1 MAGPN
6 DFTGLN
12 IQDSYQRVLQISSSG
27 QITDGTGSVVNLNSD
42 AVVSASHALTASYA
56 ISASHEIT
64 FELSSSY
71 AQTASVAVSASHA
84 LTASYAISASH
95 ALTASYAISAS
106 HALTASYAISA
117 SHAETA
123 DSVPYSGLTGTVPTW
138 NQNTTGNAATAT
150 TATTASN
157 ATTIGPIASDA
168 ENRFLT
174 SDGDGTLTAE
184 ANLSINDSGNI
195 VLSDGEIV
203 GSGSRTGF
211 QTSGFISGSTII
223 AENHITASGNISSSG
238 IIYAEHLYS
247 SDDAEITDDLSLG
260 GNLNLADN
268 SKIVSTNTNSTYIKL
283 NNDDYWIIF
292 ANNVDSA
299 RFTSAGV
306 VFNEGAA
313 ASSDFRVETAND
325 DHAFNIDSGLN
336 AIELGRAA
344 TTNVTASGNISA
356 AGNISSSGYIYGSR
370 YYINQ
375 ELGLTYHAASS
386 TYRLFNID
394 DSNIGIGAYANQN
407 SRINLWGAVT
417 ASGNISSSGKI
428 IADSF
433 VVNTNTKGID
443 FMASNGTLFN
453 NISTN
458 SADDF
463 IVQNLKNSENLRLRA
478 GQSANKGKV
487 LIQQGGTATSIAE
500 FGPTDSIHLSGSVT
514 ASGNISASGYIYA
527 GGDIHAVG
535 DVVASSTTPSDYRL
549 KENIRPIERPLEK
562 ILNLDGKEFDWKKSG
577 DPDFGLIAQ
586 DVEKIIPKLV
596 KEKNILGAEET
607 QKVVNYIS
615 IIPLLIESIKELNDK
630 IEEIKNG

>member
-6 DFTGLN
+6 VFTGLN

-71 AQTASVAVSASHA
+71 AQTASVATKTQNPLTVSTGLDLNQGTTWDGENARTITLD
-84 LTASYAISASH
+84 LT
-95 ALTASYAISAS
+95 
-106 HALTASYAISA
+106 
-117 SHAETA
+117 
-123 DSVPYSGLTGTVPTW
+123 DV
-138 NQNTTGNAATAT
+138 
-150 TATTASN
+150 
-157 ATTIGPIASDA
+157 IANDL

-195 VLSDGEIV
+195 IFDGGELI

-260 GNLNLADN
+260 GNLNLANN
-268 SKIVSTNTNSTYIKL
+268 SKIVSTNTSTTYIKL

-299 RFTSAGV
+299 RFSSAGV

-313 ASSDFRVETAND
+313 ASSDFRVETTND

-344 TTNVTASGNISA
+344 TTNVTASGNISSSGTIY
-356 AGNISSSGYIYGSR
+356 AGNFHVPGQGRISFDNTDTDDQFIKGLDNSIIIDADDRLQIRADHTIEFQNESNDATVTIDAIGGHISASGHI
-370 YYINQ
+370 
-375 ELGLTYHAASS
+375 
-386 TYRLFNID
+386 
-394 DSNIGIGAYANQN
+394 
-407 SRINLWGAVT
+407 T

-433 VVNTNTKGID
+433 VMNTNTKGIE

>member
-1 MAGPN
+1 MAGPT
-6 DFTGLN
+6 DFTDQR
-12 IQDSYQRVLQISSSG
+12 IQETYQRVLQISSSG
-27 QITDGTGSVVNLNSD
+27 QLTDGTGSVVSLDST

-64 FELSSSY
+64 LEISS
-71 AQTASVAVSASHA
+71 
-84 LTASYAISASH
+84 
-95 ALTASYAISAS
+95 
-106 HALTASYAISA
+106 

-138 NQNTTGNAATAT
+138 NQDTTGNAA

-157 ATTIGPIASDA
+157 ATTIGPIASDLA
-168 ENRFLT
+168 NRFLT

-184 ANLSINDSGNI
+184 SNLAIDDSGNI
-195 VLSDGEIV
+195 VFAGGELI
-203 GSGSRTGF
+203 GSGSRTGL
-211 QTSGFISGSTII
+211 QSRGFISGSTII

-268 SKIVSTNTNSTYIKL
+268 SKIVSTNTSTTYIKL
-283 NNDDYWIIF
+283 NNDDYWIIN
-292 ANNVDSA
+292 ANNVDTA
-299 RFTSAGV
+299 RFTSAGT

-313 ASSDFRVETAND
+313 ASQDFRVESLND
-325 DHAFNIDSGLN
+325 PYAFNIDSGLN

-344 TTNVTASGNISA
+344 TT
-356 AGNISSSGYIYGSR
+356 
-370 YYINQ
+370 
-375 ELGLTYHAASS
+375 H
-386 TYRLFNID
+386 
-394 DSNIGIGAYANQN
+394 
-407 SRINLWGAVT
+407 VT
-417 ASGNISSSGKI
+417 ASGNISSSGGIYANDYYSKDQAVLNYSVTNNR
-428 IADSF
+428 IA
-433 VVNTNTKGID
+433 VGNKPTLIQGNLT
-443 FMASNGTLFN
+443 ASND
-453 NISTN
+453 ISASGLISAGNFHVPGQGRISFDNTDTDDQFIKGLDN
-458 SADDF
+458 SIIIDADDRL
-463 IVQNLKNSENLRLRA
+463 QLRA
-478 GQSANKGKV
+478 DHTIEFQNESDDATVTIDAIGGHISA
-487 LIQQGGTATSIAE
+487 
-500 FGPTDSIHLSGSVT
+500 SGNIT
-514 ASGNISASGYIYA
+514 ASGNISSSGYIYA

>member
-6 DFTGLN
+6 DFTGQN

-71 AQTASVAVSASHA
+71 AQTASVATKTQNPLTVSTGLDLNQGTTWDGENARTITLD
-84 LTASYAISASH
+84 LT
-95 ALTASYAISAS
+95 
-106 HALTASYAISA
+106 
-117 SHAETA
+117 
-123 DSVPYSGLTGTVPTW
+123 DV
-138 NQNTTGNAATAT
+138 
-150 TATTASN
+150 
-157 ATTIGPIASDA
+157 IASDL

-184 ANLSINDSGNI
+184 ANLSINDNGNI
-195 VLSDGEIV
+195 ILSDGEIV

-292 ANNVDSA
+292 ANNVDAA

-313 ASSDFRVETAND
+313 QSADFRVESLND
-325 DHAFNIDSGLN
+325 PYAFNIDSGLN

-344 TTNVTASGNISA
+344 TTNVTASGHIS
-356 AGNISSSGYIYGSR
+356 
-370 YYINQ
+370 
-375 ELGLTYHAASS
+375 
-386 TYRLFNID
+386 
-394 DSNIGIGAYANQN
+394 
-407 SRINLWGAVT
+407 
-417 ASGNISSSGKI
+417 ASGNLISDKVHANV
-428 IADSF
+428 IA
-433 VVNTNTKGID
+433 
-443 FMASNGTLFN
+443 
-453 NISTN
+453 
-458 SADDF
+458 
-463 IVQNLKNSENLRLRA
+463 
-478 GQSANKGKV
+478 GKV
-487 LIQQGGTATSIAE
+487 DGTGIILGSE
-500 FGPTDSIHLSGSVT
+500 SDIHVT
-514 ASGNISASGYIYA
+514 ASGNISASGDLLGGKGYFSNANGIYS
-527 GGDIHAVG
+527 DKVRRFS
-535 DVVASSTTPSDYRL
+535 DSSTT
-549 KENIRPIERPLEK
+549 
-562 ILNLDGKEFDWKKSG
+562 
-577 DPDFGLIAQ
+577 
-586 DVEKIIPKLV
+586 
-596 KEKNILGAEET
+596 T
-607 QKVVNYIS
+607 Q
-615 IIPLLIESIKELNDK
+615 IKLNDEHIK
-630 IEEIKNG
+630 IFAGSSTANALGIQNQAVKVSGSLY